1 MFGATVFQV
10 LHAVE
15 SKHSFAQFYNYE
27 QRQELE
33 EGRARSESETERG
46 RTVVSE
52 ELSNCY
58 NNVFGNLLA
67 FLCLDSLTAACS
79 EQNRGKKCVN
89 ELFCNSAHMSSANGF
104 PEKGEETA

>member
-1 MFGATVFQV
+1 MFGAAVFQV

-27 QRQELE
+27 KRRVLE
-33 EGRARSESETERG
+33 DGRARRARCVREREM
-46 RTVVSE
+46 TVVSE

-58 NNVFGNLLA
+58 DNVFGNLLA

-79 EQNRGKKCVN
+79 EQNGVVVVGGSVC
-89 ELFCNSAHMSSANGF
+89 E
-104 PEKGEETA
+104 